1 MFMGFVSDVLD
12 KVDDCAELYNF
23 LFVDYKIEKINEE
36 MTYLNRISN
45 DPQQIRNYFLG
56 YASQMGMPLKVLY
69 IQTVIKSS
77 DEELSEELSKMYQIL
92 LIRKKQI
99 MQNEINTK
107 PMKLVSNGC
116 KTIEEI
122 KK

>member
-1 MFMGFVSDVLD
+1 MGFVSDVLD

-36 MTYLNRISN
+36 MTYLNRISTN
-45 DPQQIRNYFLG
+45 PQQIRNYFLG

-77 DEELSEELSKMYQIL
+77 EEELSEELSKMYQIL
-92 LIRKKQI
+92 SIRKKQV

-107 PMKLVSNGC
+107 PIKAVSNVC
-116 KTIEEI
+116 KAVEEI